1 MSCFETGPIRPPSEA
16 QSILLRLTRNCH
28 WNRCAFCP
36 VYKGTQFSMRKLD
49 EIKHDIETIA
59 GIADS
64 LYGELDRL
72 YPDRSD
78 DTPVVRAIRDMD
90 FGHGIDDGCARQVAF
105 WIYHGMKSVF
115 LQDADSLVH
124 KTGDLVEILELVRQ
138 KFPSVERITTYS
150 RARTISRKP
159 LDDLKEIRKAGL
171 NRIHIGMESG
181 SDTVLS
187 MINKGVTQEEQ
198 ITAGKNVI
206 AAGFELSEYYMPGI
220 GGEEYTIENAVES
233 ARVVNAVNPTFIRI
247 RSTIPAPG
255 TPLAGMMAEGRWK
268 PLTEQ
273 GKVREIRLFIEK
285 IDGIESRVRSDH
297 IMNLLEDVEGTLPG
311 DKERMLGTID
321 RFLGMDP
328 DAQESFIVGRRIGRF
343 RTLSDFGPSSEVEA
357 IKREI
362 KSRFGSLE
370 EGMLQ
375 IVSNF
380 I

>member
-1 MSCFETGPIRPPSEA
+1 
-16 QSILLRLTRNCH
+16 
-28 WNRCAFCP
+28 
-36 VYKGTQFSMRKLD
+36 MRKLD

-59 GIADS
+59 GIANS

-105 WIYHGMKSVF
+105 WMYHGMKSVF

-124 KTGDLVEILELVRQ
+124 KTGDLVEILDLVRQ

-198 ITAGKNVI
+198 ITAGTNVI

-220 GGEEYTIENAVES
+220 GGEEFTIENAVES

-285 IDGIESRVRSDH
+285 LDGIESRVRSDH